1 MLEKMKLLAAD
12 FYKKASTVISSN
24 LIKGV
29 SLLLAFTLMAALI
42 ICASHTVRVT
52 DGKDTYIITSVID
65 NAESITQKVAKSPDY
80 EIASFDKNLYS
91 TDVTIT
97 YNIVLTVTMG
107 SHTESYEVKSGVLGD
122 ILLTLGIMVDD
133 YDIVY
138 PSIDTVVVEDTYV
151 DIVNV
156 EYKTEDFIESIP
168 YGQSVEFSDQY
179 YTTQKKVVAG
189 VDGQKNVTYSVMYV
203 NGVPTSKTALSEE
216 VLSEP
221 TDEKTYIGTVAPT
234 HANTYDGTISTL
246 KVPDDLE
253 LDVNG
258 IPVNYKK
265 VKTLHATAYTHTGS
279 RCSTLVWPQPGYV
292 AVDPKKIPYGT
303 RMYIVSADGKYVYG
317 YAIAADTGGFIYDGR
332 TDMDLFLDT
341 ETQCVNFGRRNIT
354 VYFLD

>member
-1 MLEKMKLLAAD
+1 MLEKMKLFAAD
-12 FYKKASTVISSN
+12 FCKKASTVISSN
-24 LIKGV
+24 SIRGI
-29 SLLLAFTLMAALI
+29 SLLLAITSVLAIAV
-42 ICASHTVRVT
+42 CASHTIRVS
-52 DGKDTYIITSVID
+52 DGKDTYVVTTAVDS
-65 NAESITQKVAKSPDY
+65 AEQITQKVAKSPDY
-80 EIASFDKNLYS
+80 KVTSVNQGLYA
-91 TDVTIT
+91 TDVTII
-97 YNIVLTVTMG
+97 YNVALTVTMG
-107 SHTESYEVKSGVLGD
+107 NHTETYETNSGVLREV
-122 ILLTLGIMVDD
+122 LAELGIIVDEF
-133 YDIVY
+133 DIVY
-138 PSIDTVVVEDTYV
+138 PALDTVVVSDTYV

-156 EYKTEDFIESIP
+156 EYRTEEFLEEIP
-168 YGQSVEFSDQY
+168 YGTSYEYSDQY

-189 VDGQKNVTYSVMYV
+189 VPGSKNVTYSVMYV
-203 NGVPTSKTALSEE
+203 NGVPTMKTALNE
-216 VLSEP
+216 VTVSEP
-221 TDEKTYIGTVAPT
+221 VNETTYIGTVAPT
-234 HANTYDGTISTL
+234 HANSYDGTISTL

-258 IPVNYKK
+258 IPVNYSK

-341 ETQCVNFGRRNIT
+341 ETQCRNFGRRNIT